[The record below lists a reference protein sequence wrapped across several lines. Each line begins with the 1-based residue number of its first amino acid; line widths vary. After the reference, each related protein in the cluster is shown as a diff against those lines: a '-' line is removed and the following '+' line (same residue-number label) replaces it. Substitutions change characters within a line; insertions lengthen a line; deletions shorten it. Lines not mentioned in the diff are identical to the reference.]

1 MKVAL
6 FAHRLGTTAPTGIDR
21 YSRELIA
28 AIAHR
33 GDHRVVAVSTRER
46 DDPDWIPRD
55 VEVRQQRGPRKTV
68 HLAWCLTRRPRIDR
82 HLDGADL
89 LHVTAPT
96 FPVPTKAPL
105 VYTVHDLMPL
115 RHPEWFSR
123 VHRWGFREAL
133 ADARD
138 RAAAVIAD
146 SAATADAAAATG
158 GIDPPRITVVPLGV
172 SQRFLDPVAASDID
186 RVTTSLGVTAK
197 SYVTYVGQVS
207 DRKNV
212 AILVE
217 ALARLGDERPDLVV
231 AGPERQGAAK
241 VRALVD
247 ARGLSSSVRF
257 AGFVPD
263 GDLPALLAGAR
274 ALLLPSRGEGFGLT
288 PLEAMAVGVPAV
300 VADTAALPDSVGDAA
315 TVASADDADAWA
327 EAIASFADE
336 ELAAAKGEVGQQ
348 HARQFTWTRT
358 ATETL
363 AVYERAVAG
372 DARRA

>member
-6 FAHRLGTTAPTGIDR
+6 FAHRLGTSAPTGIDR
-21 YSRELIA
+21 YARELIA
-28 AIAHR
+28 AIAHG

-46 DDPDWIPRD
+46 DDPEWIPRE
-55 VEVRQQRGPRKTV
+55 VEVRQQRGPRKAV
-68 HLAWCLTRRPRIDR
+68 HLAWCLTRRPCIDR

-96 FPVPTKAPL
+96 FPVPTRAPL
-105 VYTVHDLMPL
+105 VYTVHDVLPL

-158 GIDPPRITVVPLGV
+158 GIDTSRITVVPLGV

-186 RVTTSLGVTAK
+186 RVTASLGVTAK

-207 DRKNV
+207 HRKNV

-217 ALARLGDERPDLVV
+217 ALARLGDQRPDLVV
-231 AGPERQGAAK
+231 AGPERQGAAN

-247 ARGLSSSVRF
+247 AHGLSSSVRF

-263 GDLPALLAGAR
+263 RDLPALLAGAR

-315 TVASADDADAWA
+315 TVASADDADSWA

-336 ELAAAKGEVGQQ
+336 ELAATKRDVGQG
-348 HARQFTWTRT
+348 HARQFTWERT

-363 AVYERAVAG
+363 AVYERAVG
-372 DARRA
+372 EDARRG

>member
-6 FAHRLGTTAPTGIDR
+6 FAHRLGTSAPTGIDR
-21 YSRELIA
+21 YARELIG
-28 AIAHR
+28 AIAER
-33 GDHRVVAVSTRER
+33 GDHHVVAVSTRER
-46 DDPDWIPRD
+46 EAPDWLPRD
-55 VEVRQQRGPRKTV
+55 VEVRQARGPRKAV

-96 FPVPTKAPL
+96 FPVPAKAPII
-105 VYTVHDLMPL
+105 YTVHDVMPL
-115 RHPEWFSR
+115 RHPEWFTG

-138 RAAAVIAD
+138 RADAVIAD
-146 SAATADAAAATG
+146 SAATAEAAAAIG
-158 GIDPPRITVVPLGV
+158 GIDDKRITVVPLGV
-172 SQRFLDPVAASDID
+172 SQRFLDPVATSDID
-186 RVTTSLGVTAK
+186 RVTKSLGVTAK

-212 AILVE
+212 SILVE
-217 ALARLGDERPDLVV
+217 ALARLGDQRPDLVV
-231 AGPERQGAAK
+231 AGPERQGAAT

-263 GDLPALLAGAR
+263 RDLPALLAGAR
-274 ALLLPSRGEGFGLT
+274 ALLLPSRLEGFGLT
-288 PLEAMAVGVPAV
+288 PLEAMAVGVPAI
-300 VADTAALPDSVGDAA
+300 VADTAALPDSVGNLAA
-315 TVASADDADAWA
+315 VASADDADAWA
-327 EAIASFADE
+327 AAIASYADE
-336 ELAAAKGEVGQQ
+336 ELAATRGEVGQR
-348 HARQFTWTRT
+348 HARQFTWART

-372 DARRA
+372 ATGRG